1 MQAEMTWEAKW
12 DKSPDEITELI
23 DVSIKK
29 RMNAAVQAVKLET
42 ESVLSRAGTGRRY
55 LVPGTKDAWYTA
67 SSPGEP
73 PAVAT
78 GFLGQHIDF
87 EVSEDGY
94 EGIVGTHEPYGAIL
108 QFGSQ
113 GGAVITPKSGKVLAF
128 GVDGQRV
135 FAKHV
140 IQGPIR
146 PRPWLDRAFFNVQDQ
161 IEAIFSQDWM
171 Q

>member
-94 EGIVGTHEPYGAIL
+94 
-108 QFGSQ
+108 
-113 GGAVITPKSGKVLAF
+113 
-128 GVDGQRV
+128 
-135 FAKHV
+135 
-140 IQGPIR
+140 
-146 PRPWLDRAFFNVQDQ
+146 
-161 IEAIFSQDWM
+161 
-171 Q
+171 